1 MDINYLR
8 KVLSNI
14 KGINI
19 NDIYQDNNKVIIP
32 IISDVNTD
40 RTYVVDAIKKRLKN
54 TWLSRYIEDIK
65 VTQYAVEIIFTINE
79 NLNLK
84 TLNKK
89 LEEAL
94 KPLYK
99 Q

>member
-94 KPLYK
+94 KTLY
-99 Q
+99 

>member
-19 NDIYQDNNKVIIP
+19 NDIYQDNNKLIIP

-40 RTYVVDAIKKRLKN
+40 RTYVLDAIKKRLKN

-94 KPLYK
+94 KPLY
-99 Q
+99 

>member
-1 MDINYLR
+1 MDLNYLR
-8 KVLSNI
+8 KILSNI

-94 KPLYK
+94 KPLY
-99 Q
+99 

>member
-54 TWLSRYIEDIK
+54 TWLSRYIEDTK

-84 TLNKK
+84 ILNKK

-94 KPLYK
+94 KPLY
-99 Q
+99 

>member
-94 KPLYK
+94 KPLY
-99 Q
+99 

>member
-1 MDINYLR
+1 MDLNYLR
-8 KVLSNI
+8 RILSNM

-65 VTQYAVEIIFTINE
+65 VTQYAVEIIFTIIE
-79 NLNLK
+79 NSNLE

-94 KPLYK
+94 KPLY
-99 Q
+99 

>member
-1 MDINYLR
+1 MDLNYLR
-8 KVLSNI
+8 KILSNI

-40 RTYVVDAIKKRLKN
+40 RTYVLDAIKKRLKN

-94 KPLYK
+94 KPLY
-99 Q
+99 